1 MDFGNA
7 TLAHFHFS
15 LNDLNVSPELLGSTA
30 IVDRDGYRI
39 HFTIPASED
48 EFGPAWES
56 GESVLAGGAQASDS
70 GEWTCRM
77 LQLVRLSVELE
88 LPDAAIEDDLD
99 RQTIDDSSRLLWL
112 AADAARRFVYDYV
125 TRVRTRHGQYWLAH
139 SAEGPRVA
147 WLTTVVDRGTGK
159 KLRIGYADPL
169 KTGVWPSGMDALST
183 AAHAEAIR
191 AIEMEAEASV
201 PELLLADAMYLA
213 WTADS
218 PRHREAVL
226 LAAVA
231 AEVKIKESLD
241 SACAEPARPLLEFA
255 LQNPRDVSVQA
266 AALYDKA
273 AEAVTGRSLRKEDR
287 QLYKGLESLFKHRN
301 AVAHGAVVVQAKQ
314 VRADIVA
321 AREAMKWADSLTV
334 LP

>member
-1 MDFGNA
+1 MDA
-7 TLAHFHFS
+7 LAHFHFS
-15 LNDLNVSPELLGSTA
+15 FNDLNVSPELLGSTM
-30 IVDRDGYRI
+30 IVDRGGYRI
-39 HFTIPASED
+39 HVTIPASED

-56 GESVLAGGAQASDS
+56 GESVLAEGAQASDS

-77 LQLVRLSVELE
+77 LQLIRLSVELE
-88 LPDAAIEDDLD
+88 LPDAALDDDLD
-99 RQTIDDSSRLLWL
+99 RQTIDDTSRLLWL
-112 AADAARRFVYDYV
+112 AADVARRCLYDYV
-125 TRVRTRHGQYWLAH
+125 THVRISHGQFWLAH

-147 WLTTVVDRGTGK
+147 WRTTVVDRGTGNK
-159 KLRIGYADPL
+159 VRIGYSDPL
-169 KTGVWPSGMDALST
+169 KTGVWPCGKDALSA

-191 AIEMEAEASV
+191 AVEIEAEAGVSA
-201 PELLLADAMYLA
+201 LLLADAMYLA

-218 PRHREAVL
+218 PQHREAVL

-266 AALYDKA
+266 VALYDKA

-287 QLYKGLESLFKHRN
+287 ELYKSLESLFKHRN
-301 AVAHGAVVVQAKQ
+301 AVAHRAVVVEAEQ
-314 VRADIVA
+314 VRADIMA
-321 AREAMKWADSLTV
+321 ARDAMKWADSLTV